1 MVAFVGANGAG
12 KTSLMNALLGVVVTD
27 QGTVSIDG
35 IDATNMDSATRLAH
49 FGMLTQEFGRYEFT
63 VREAVQLGAPTPASD
78 EAIWAALR
86 SARLHRAVS
95 AMPAGLSSML
105 GQQWGGIGLSGG
117 EWQRLALARIYLR
130 DAPIW
135 VLDEPTSSID
145 SEAEAEIFQELAATK
160 SGRITIVVS
169 HRAWTLRDMDVIHVM
184 DSGRIV
190 ESGTYGE
197 LLRRRGRFSELF
209 ALQRNNE

>member
-1 MVAFVGANGAG
+1 
-12 KTSLMNALLGVVVTD
+12 
-27 QGTVSIDG
+27 
-35 IDATNMDSATRLAH
+35 
-49 FGMLTQEFGRYEFT
+49 
-63 VREAVQLGAPTPASD
+63 
-78 EAIWAALR
+78 
-86 SARLHRAVS
+86 
-95 AMPAGLSSML
+95 ML